1 MSSKYNFSVQ
11 RRYVITDAFDEPIR
25 AFYTKD
31 EALRYL
37 NNETRLI
44 VLPKGLN
51 GYKLAVSLIT
61 EEAPF

>member
-11 RRYVITDAFDEPIR
+11 RRYIITDAFNEPIR

-44 VLPKGLN
+44 ILPKGLN